1 MSNTKRSPRVR
12 VALAVIAR
20 NEEQFIAGCL
30 DSARPFVDEIVVL
43 DTGSTDRTVEIARAH
58 GARVEHF
65 TWCNDFAAARNVAID
80 AVTTDWVL
88 MLDADERLTPESG
101 PLLHQLPDLLPPN
114 CHGFTMRIDSVH
126 VVDTGEMSVGDR
138 IPRFFPKRPDIRWIG
153 AIHEDLRYIPDPQ
166 QTLLVAGTGLRAVH
180 FGYDPAVYAARGK
193 DQRNLDILQ
202 HAREQNPDDARMT
215 YFTGQQHFA
224 NKRYAE
230 SLPWFSAFL
239 ESDHQLPASYDVEA
253 FGNLLTA
260 QFEVADFAGL
270 RRTAEQ
276 AIARGAMSATSYLV
290 LGQAA
295 EAHGDIDQAVA
306 NYERT
311 LDPNLPTGFTWDA
324 SVGSWRSRVRVAL
337 AEVLRGN
344 FDRSLDYLEQSL
356 VDAPVQQLANIAS
369 DAVRVTLL
377 AGQPERG
384 EAWLRRGIE
393 YAGNDLEQQLKF
405 VDIGV
410 ELAHA
415 QDDAELVASGS
426 PRLTEQ
432 AIARQDWQLAYES
445 VMALDVNS
453 AGGIARLVRV
463 AASLREQGAADAAL
477 DLLSVG
483 LDSGSGAGEQFYL
496 LLMQTLKD
504 LGRFDEAL
512 EVVQLL
518 KASVT
523 ESLLA
528 A

>member
-1 MSNTKRSPRVR
+1 MSNTKRSSRVR

-65 TWCNDFAAARNVAID
+65 TWCNDFSAARNVAID

-88 MLDADERLTPESG
+88 MLDADECLTPESG
-101 PLLHQLPDLLPPN
+101 PLLHQLPGLLPAN

-126 VVDTGEMSVGDR
+126 VVDSGEVAVGDR
-138 IPRFFPKRPDIRWIG
+138 IPRFFPRRPDVRWIG

-166 QTLLVAGTGLRAVH
+166 RTLLVAGTGLRAIH
-180 FGYDPAVYAARGK
+180 FGYDPGVYAARGK

-224 NKRYAE
+224 NKRFQE
-230 SLPWFSAFL
+230 SLPWFVAFL
-239 ESDHQLPASYDVEA
+239 ESNHHLPVAYDVEA

-260 QFEVADFAGL
+260 QFEVGDSAGL

-276 AIARGAMSATSYLV
+276 AIARDAMSATSYLV
-290 LGQAA
+290 LGQDA
-295 EAHGDIDQAVA
+295 EAHGDLDQAVA
-306 NYERT
+306 WYERT

-324 SVGSWRSRVRVAL
+324 SIGSWRSRVRVAM
-337 AEVLRGN
+337 AEVRRGN
-344 FDRSLDYLEQSL
+344 FDRAIEYLEQSL
-356 VDAPVQQLANIAS
+356 VDAPAQQRANIAS

-377 AGQPERG
+377 AGQPGRG
-384 EAWLRRGIE
+384 DVWLQRAVD
-393 YAGNDLEQQLKF
+393 YTGNDLEQQLKF
-405 VDIGV
+405 VDLGV
-410 ELAHA
+410 ELASA
-415 QDDAELVASGS
+415 QPEVELAAAGS

-445 VMALDVNS
+445 VMALDANS
-453 AGGIARLVRV
+453 AGGIARMVHV
-463 AASLREQGAADAAL
+463 AASLREQGAPDAAL
-477 DLLSVG
+477 DVLSNG
-483 LDSGSGAGEQFYL
+483 LDSGSAGGEQFFL

-518 KASVT
+518 KTGVT

>member
-1 MSNTKRSPRVR
+1 
-12 VALAVIAR
+12 
-20 NEEQFIAGCL
+20 
-30 DSARPFVDEIVVL
+30 
-43 DTGSTDRTVEIARAH
+43 
-58 GARVEHF
+58 
-65 TWCNDFAAARNVAID
+65 
-80 AVTTDWVL
+80 
-88 MLDADERLTPESG
+88 
-101 PLLHQLPDLLPPN
+101 
-114 CHGFTMRIDSVH
+114 
-126 VVDTGEMSVGDR
+126 
-138 IPRFFPKRPDIRWIG
+138 
-153 AIHEDLRYIPDPQ
+153 
-166 QTLLVAGTGLRAVH
+166 
-180 FGYDPAVYAARGK
+180 
-193 DQRNLDILQ
+193 
-202 HAREQNPDDARMT
+202 
-215 YFTGQQHFA
+215 
-224 NKRYAE
+224 
-230 SLPWFSAFL
+230 
-239 ESDHQLPASYDVEA
+239 
-253 FGNLLTA
+253 
-260 QFEVADFAGL
+260 
-270 RRTAEQ
+270 
-276 AIARGAMSATSYLV
+276 MSATSYLV
-290 LGQAA
+290 LGQDA
-295 EAHGDIDQAVA
+295 EAHGDVDQAVA
-306 NYERT
+306 DYERT

-410 ELAHA
+410 ELANA
-415 QDDAELVASGS
+415 QHDAELVASGS

-477 DLLSVG
+477 DLLSIG

-518 KASVT
+518 KAGVS

>member
-20 NEEQFIAGCL
+20 NEEQFIAGCI
-30 DSARPFVDEIVVL
+30 DSARAFVDEIVVV
-43 DTGSTDRTVEIARAH
+43 DTGSTDRTVEIAQAH

-65 TWCNDFAAARNVAID
+65 AWCNDFSAARNVAID
-80 AVTTDWVL
+80 AVTADWVL
-88 MLDADERLTPESG
+88 MLDADEQLTPASG
-101 PLLHQLPDLLPPN
+101 PLLHQLPDLLPST

-126 VVDTGEMSVGDR
+126 VVDTGEMAVGDR
-138 IPRFFPKRPDIRWIG
+138 IPRFFPRRPDVRWIG

-166 QTLLVAGTGLRAVH
+166 RTLLMQGTGLRAIH

-193 DQRNLDILQ
+193 DQRNLEILQ

-224 NKRYAE
+224 NKRYRE

-239 ESDHQLPASYDVEA
+239 ESGHQLPAAYDVEA
-253 FGNLLTA
+253 FGNLLSA
-260 QFEVADFAGL
+260 QFEVGDSAGL
-270 RRTAEQ
+270 RVTAEE
-276 AIARGAMSATSYLV
+276 ALARGAVSATSYLV
-290 LGQAA
+290 LGQDA
-295 EAHGDIDQAVA
+295 EAHGDLDQAVA
-306 NYERT
+306 YYERT
-311 LDPNLPTGFTWDA
+311 LDPNLPAGFTWDA
-324 SVGSWRSRVRVAL
+324 SIGSWRSRVRVAM
-337 AEVLRGN
+337 AEFRRGN
-344 FDRSLDYLEQSL
+344 VDRSLEYLEQAL
-356 VDAPVQQLANIAS
+356 NDAPAQQLANIAS
-369 DAVRVTLL
+369 DAARVTLL
-377 AGQPERG
+377 AKQPERG
-384 EAWLRRGIE
+384 EAWLERAVE
-393 YAGNDLEQQLKF
+393 FAGNDLEQQLKF
-405 VDIGV
+405 VELGV
-410 ELAHA
+410 ELASA
-415 QDDAELVASGS
+415 QPAAVLAAAGS

-453 AGGIARLVRV
+453 AGGIARMVRV
-463 AASLREQGAADAAL
+463 AGSLREQGAADAAL
-477 DLLSVG
+477 DLLSHG
-483 LDSGSGAGEQFYL
+483 LDSGSAAGDQFYV

-518 KASVT
+518 KSGVT